1 MSTPP
6 SPFELTIPVEPQDID
21 ELGHVNNVV
30 YLRWVQD
37 VAAAHWRALASVEDQ
52 ARLWWVVVRHEID
65 YKRPA
70 YLGDRIVAKTWVGA
84 ASRSRFERHTELLR
98 AKDHCLLA
106 RARTLWCPIDA
117 ATGRPASV
125 GPDVRSRFSTSEA
138 L

>member
-1 MSTPP
+1 
-6 SPFELTIPVEPQDID
+6 
-21 ELGHVNNVV
+21 
-30 YLRWVQD
+30 
-37 VAAAHWRALASVEDQ
+37 
-52 ARLWWVVVRHEID
+52 VVRHEID

-106 RARTLWCPIDA
+106 KARTLWCPIDA